1 MTGRQLCS
9 IKTNSVFFYFR
20 LFVDVADA
28 DKRTYAN
35 AMYILEVCL
44 LDIQLVKVPASLLAA
59 AALWLALNMKK
70 NDSPLGKPDTNGHA
84 VWSEAL
90 MDYTKY
96 LPGDMDAVLPR
107 MKMNLILMD
116 RKHELQSTRQ
126 KYVSGMFVKVSKKL
140 LGVKNV
146 EELRRHGWC
155 SELQRPTGKLAR
167 MAAKLI

>member
-59 AALWLALNMKK
+59 TALWLALNMKK
-70 NDSPLGKPDTNGHA
+70 NDSPLGKPDTNEHA

-96 LPGDMDAVLPR
+96 LPGDLDAVLPS
-107 MKMNLILMD
+107 MKMNLILMN

-155 SELQRPTGKLAR
+155 TELQRPTGKLAR

>member
-1 MTGRQLCS
+1 M
-9 IKTNSVFFYFR
+9 
-20 LFVDVADA
+20 ADA

-70 NDSPLGKPDTNGHA
+70 NDSPFGKPDTNEHA

-126 KYVSGMFVKVSKKL
+126 KYVSGRFVKVSKKL

-155 SELQRPTGKLAR
+155 TELQRPTGKLAR